1 MEQLG
6 VRNRQGKSRH
16 EKEKLTSGAGSRTLC
31 DCVVTSRKVGH
42 ITTDR
47 SFSIGSLVPFRR
59 SKVEFRFRASCHTFV
74 GEQFWGRAVRASRDP
89 MDPGR
94 FLFAVKSRSRG
105 DAARRVF
112 PNSETV
118 QTPTSPTAIARGL
131 LADDHLPASPEKAVN
146 SSLFPEDRLR

>member
-6 VRNRQGKSRH
+6 GRNRQGKSRH

-112 PNSETV
+112 HTVGVGANPNFSDRYCLR
-118 QTPTSPTAIARGL
+118 IACRRS
-131 LADDHLPASPEKAVN
+131 LASVAWEG
-146 SSLFPEDRLR
+146 R